1 MDKATKERLGEIREA
16 MKKYGFDKIL
26 GQTAKNKILHSN
38 ADDDESNPLLDD
50 ELPVKLRLMLQDL
63 GTTFIKLGQ
72 LMSTRPDMVGE
83 KIANELANLQDDNP
97 AISYEQ
103 IKEPM
108 QIKGVVTGNDV
119 EGNIY
124 NQIAIE
130 DGTGAMIICV
140 AQGGMYGQ
148 LQVGREIL
156 VELQD
161 LYVGSYG
168 QQPEIGTPYTNK
180 NGRTYVSRMPR
191 ALWQG
196 HFKILGM
203 KSVSPVEFDK
213 TKLGDGNYMKENCGQ
228 LMTIHG
234 VKFQGANGKKV
245 FAADKDK
252 DAANSVNRAL
262 QGISSNQLVVR
273 TSTYADFAN
282 KPLPQGDVDITGIFT
297 RYNNTWQI
305 LIRQESDIVE
315 K

>member
-1 MDKATKERLGEIREA
+1 MRHIHYYIIIAFACAIFTSCMDNDWDIPGTNGSEYGNQAVTETNVVTIAQLKQKYATVIYNG
-16 MKKYGFDKIL
+16 
-26 GQTAKNKILHSN
+26 
-38 ADDDESNPLLDD
+38 
-50 ELPVKLRLMLQDL
+50 
-63 GTTFIKLGQ
+63 
-72 LMSTRPDMVGE
+72 
-83 KIANELANLQDDNP
+83 
-97 AISYEQ
+97 SYVQ
-103 IKEPM
+103 FTEPT

-119 EGNIY
+119 QGNIY

-130 DGTGAMIICV
+130 DGTGSMIICV
-140 AQGGMYGQ
+140 AQGGMFGQ
-148 LQVGREIL
+148 LQVGREII

-161 LYVGSYG
+161 LYIGSYG

-191 ALWQG
+191 SLWQS
-196 HFKILGM
+196 HFKMLNM
-203 KSVSPVEFDK
+203 KSVSPVEFDQ
-213 TKLGDGNYMKENCGQ
+213 TKLGNTDYMKENCGR
-228 LMTIHG
+228 LMTIKG

-282 KPLPQGDVDITGIFT
+282 KPLPQGEVDITGIFT
-297 RYNNTWQI
+297 RYNNTWQV
-305 LIRQESDIVE
+305 LIREESDIVE

>member
-1 MDKATKERLGEIREA
+1 MKVGVLAFLIPHFSFLISSCMDNDWDIPSTDGSEYGSQTVTETNLVTIAQLKQKYATVIYNG
-16 MKKYGFDKIL
+16 
-26 GQTAKNKILHSN
+26 
-38 ADDDESNPLLDD
+38 
-50 ELPVKLRLMLQDL
+50 
-63 GTTFIKLGQ
+63 
-72 LMSTRPDMVGE
+72 
-83 KIANELANLQDDNP
+83 
-97 AISYEQ
+97 SYVQ
-103 IKEPM
+103 FTEPT

-119 EGNIY
+119 QGNIY

-130 DGTGAMIICV
+130 DGTGSIIICI
-140 AQGGMYGQ
+140 AQGGLYGQ

-161 LYVGSYG
+161 LYIGSYG

-191 ALWQG
+191 VLWQQ
-196 HFKILGM
+196 HYKMLGM
-203 KSVSPVEFDK
+203 KTASAVEFDQ
-213 TKLGDGNYMKENCGQ
+213 TKLGNADYMKENCGR
-228 LMTIHG
+228 LMTIRD

-252 DAANSVNRAL
+252 DAANSVNRSL

-282 KPLPQGDVDITGIFT
+282 KPLPQGTVDITGIFT

-305 LIRQESDIVE
+305 LIREESDIVE

>member
-1 MDKATKERLGEIREA
+1 MKHIHYYIIIAFVSAIFTGCMDNRWEIPGTDGSEFGNEAVTETNLVSIAQLKQKYATVIYNG
-16 MKKYGFDKIL
+16 
-26 GQTAKNKILHSN
+26 
-38 ADDDESNPLLDD
+38 
-50 ELPVKLRLMLQDL
+50 
-63 GTTFIKLGQ
+63 
-72 LMSTRPDMVGE
+72 
-83 KIANELANLQDDNP
+83 
-97 AISYEQ
+97 SYEQ